1 MPCTGKHTGW
11 QAVVKDQTHKWSL
24 MIGNN
29 VKAIAA
35 GRPVLVVFFED
46 IKADPAPQLAKIL
59 QFLEVPS
66 SPDIINATLMVLTFT
81 ILCMN
86 HS

>member
-1 MPCTGKHTGW
+1 MPCIGKHKGW

-35 GRPVLVVFFED
+35 GRPVLVVFFGY
-46 IKADPAPQLAKIL
+46 KGGPSPPAG
-59 QFLEVPS
+59 
-66 SPDIINATLMVLTFT
+66 
-81 ILCMN
+81 
-86 HS
+86 